1 MESIKDS
8 DHGIKIGFSKMDAES
23 EVHMES
29 FVESDIRDLI
39 MKYSYY
45 IWTRDENN
53 YFYGGGSLEVVLIE
67 GDQVQETK
75 QRINQRTHKEDEK
88 SLCFG
93 RVTIVPRT

>member
-8 DHGIKIGFSKMDAES
+8 DHGIKIGFSKTDAES

-53 YFYGGGSLEVVLIE
+53 YFYGGGSLEVVLIK
-67 GDQVQETK
+67 GDQV
-75 QRINQRTHKEDEK
+75 
-88 SLCFG
+88 
-93 RVTIVPRT
+93 